1 MLSLYSIDSSSTTGK
16 DQQEN
21 VQVIAN
27 RNIGSSGPNTGI
39 TNSVRKNET
48 INNTVIESIPSTNDK
63 KEGISF
69 AETQFYART
78 SNTPPCSKRH
88 DINNEIYSSPPLD
101 DTFHDATDDL
111 NISKDQL
118 TNEEEKTQEL
128 FIKEP
133 VDSKFEIF
141 IYFLI
146 YFS

>member
-16 DQQEN
+16 DQREN

-88 DINNEIYSSPPLD
+88 DINDEKITNEIYSSPPLD
-101 DTFHDATDDL
+101 DTFHDAIDDL

-118 TNEEEKTQEL
+118 INEEEKTQEL

-133 VDSKFEIF
+133 IDSKF
-141 IYFLI
+141 
-146 YFS
+146 